1 MIDSPYYF
9 QAELAQTSGHGD
21 LEPRD
26 SIRPCPRGYLEK
38 ELHVKQFLFV
48 RKIRE
53 KPDFTWT

>member
-9 QAELAQTSGHGD
+9 QGGPAQTSGHGD
-21 LEPRD
+21 LELRD
-26 SIRPCPRGYLEK
+26 SIRPWARGYVEK

-53 KPDFTWT
+53 KPDFSLS